1 MLMRPEDSG
10 PPRLI
15 TWQEVDELIDGLI
28 PRIQI
33 LGPFGAMVMITRGGV
48 IPGGL
53 LAEALSIQHL
63 LTASVD
69 FVATASAGLM
79 AWPSFLQFPDPDLL
93 RGRRTLIVDDVWGSG
108 KTSLAVR
115 DRVSAAGGSPF
126 NCVLHYNPYRDFVQR
141 HQTRSL
147 RRCHRCVCDLPL
159 GVGSRFARRGLRWRA
174 AAKLTAFPPRAKTG
188 YSSLSNAL

>member
-15 TWQEVDELIDGLI
+15 SWDEVDELIDGLI
-28 PRIQI
+28 PRIQL

-69 FVATASAGLM
+69 FVAASRASMM

-93 RGRRTLIVDDVWGSG
+93 RGRRTLVVDDVWGSG
-108 KTSLAVR
+108 RTSIAVR
-115 DRVSAAGGSPF
+115 DRVGAAGGSPIS
-126 NCVLHYNPYRDFVQR
+126 CVLHFHPYR
-141 HQTRSL
+141 SL
-147 RRCHRCVCDLPL
+147 FSDTKPDLYGDVTDGYVIYPWEID
-159 GVGSRFARRGLRWRA
+159 RGLLGRDYA
-174 AAKLTAFPPRAKTG
+174 DAPPQ
-188 YSSLSNAL
+188 N

>member
-15 TWQEVDELIDGLI
+15 TWDEVDELIDGLI

-69 FVATASAGLM
+69 FVAAAKSSLM

-93 RGRRTLIVDDVWGSG
+93 RGRRTLIIDDVWGSG
-108 KTSLAVR
+108 RTSIAVR
-115 DRVSAAGGSPF
+115 DRVSAAGGTAI
-126 NCVLHYNPYRDFVQR
+126 NCVLHYNPYRTLFTD
-141 HQTRSL
+141 TKP
-147 RRCHRCVCDLPL
+147 DLYGDITDVYVIYPWEID
-159 GVGSRFARRGLRWRA
+159 RGLLGRDYA
-174 AAKLTAFPPRAKTG
+174 GDQPQ
-188 YSSLSNAL
+188 N

>member
-1 MLMRPEDSG
+1 MLMRPDDAG

-15 TWQEVDELIDGLI
+15 SWDEVDQIIDGLI
-28 PRIQI
+28 PRIQL

-69 FVATASAGLM
+69 FVATARASLM

-93 RGRRTLIVDDVWGSG
+93 RGRRTLVVDDVWGSG
-108 KTSLAVR
+108 RTSVAVR
-115 DRVSAAGGSPF
+115 DRVSAAGGNPI
-126 NCVLHYNPYRDFVQR
+126 NCVLHFNPYRAVFADAKP
-141 HQTRSL
+141 
-147 RRCHRCVCDLPL
+147 DLYGDVTDVYVIYPWEL
-159 GVGSRFARRGLRWRA
+159 DRG
-174 AAKLTAFPPRAKTG
+174 FTG
-188 YSSLSNAL
+188 RDYAGAQPQN